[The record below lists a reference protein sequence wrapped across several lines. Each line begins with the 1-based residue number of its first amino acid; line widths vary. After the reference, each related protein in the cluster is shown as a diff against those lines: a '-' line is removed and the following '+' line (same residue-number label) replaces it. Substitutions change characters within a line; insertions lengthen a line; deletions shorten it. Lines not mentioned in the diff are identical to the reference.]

1 MQQIDWN
8 KTLIHAS
15 SVAKLFTN
23 PKSKE
28 DKLAGNLSQTAMSH
42 CIEIYNE
49 KKYGRKKQVE
59 TKGMRKGTKVEP
71 ESIMLLSEWLGD
83 FLEKNEETLSNEFI
97 TGTPDVRWVNPNTG
111 KKVIFEIKS
120 PETIHTFTPRILD
133 GVEEHIEQVNS
144 YMWLDNADEG
154 YLVYCLTTNSQDEIN
169 KEKDYLMRRLG
180 CISEESPEF
189 IAAWEEKRLL
199 LEYDDIAESD
209 RILIFPIEKDLE
221 FPEKCAAKVEKARE
235 FLYQFENRHLSFNK

>member
-1 MQQIDWN
+1 MNWN
-8 KTLIHAS
+8 EVLIHAS
-15 SVAKLFTN
+15 SVSKLFTE

-28 DKLAGNLSQTAMSH
+28 DKIAGNLSATAKAH
-42 CIEIYNE
+42 CIDIYNE
-49 KKYGRKKQVE
+49 KKYGRKKHIE

-71 ESIMLLSEWLGD
+71 ESIMLLSEWIGD
-83 FLEKNEETLSNEFI
+83 FLEKNEETLSNDFI

-120 PETIHTFTPRILD
+120 SETIHTFMPKILD
-133 GVEEHIEQVNS
+133 GVDEHFEQVNS

-154 YLVYCLTTNSQDEIN
+154 YLVYCLTNNSQDEIN
-169 KEKDYLMRRLG
+169 KEKGYLMNKLA

-199 LEYDDIAESD
+199 LEYDDISESE
-209 RILIFPIEKDLE
+209 RILIFPIEKDPD
-221 FPEKCAAKVEKARE
+221 FPVKCQQKVEKARQ
-235 FLYQFENRHLSFNK
+235 FLLEFENRHLNFNK

>member
-1 MQQIDWN
+1 MNWN
-8 KTLIHAS
+8 EILIHAS
-15 SVAKLFTN
+15 SVSKLFTS

-28 DKLAGNLSQTAMSH
+28 DKIAGNLSATATSH

-49 KKYGRKKQVE
+49 KKYGRRKQVE

-83 FLEKNEETLSNEFI
+83 FLEKNEETLSNDFI

-111 KKVIFEIKS
+111 KKAIFEIKS
-120 PETIHTFTPRILD
+120 SETIHTFMPKILD
-133 GVEEHIEQVNS
+133 GVDEHFEQVNS

-154 YLVYCLTTNSQDEIN
+154 YLVYCLTSNSQDEIN
-169 KEKDYLMRRLG
+169 KEKDYLMRKLG

-199 LEYDDIAESD
+199 LEYDDIAESE
-209 RILIFPIEKDLE
+209 RILIFPIEKDPN
-221 FPEKCAAKVEKARE
+221 FPENCKQKVEKARQFLSE
-235 FLYQFENRHLSFNK
+235 FEQRHLNFNQ